1 MHRRPRGMAPCSPSR
16 HRALRPHGKDGVAH
30 AAVSKFFLTGVQQ
43 GYNATYLWSVS
54 HRHGFLRTGPR
65 PSLNSVCL
73 ELGSARGK
81 RRSKDS
87 DVAHLPLSIFE
98 GFSMHW
104 SDRSTVY
111 TGTRRRRS
119 HCRGQWGAAP
129 ADRDWDKTYSG
140 KRWFVSAPRAPLQ
153 LVTSDSVID
162 GPTTP
167 PLNSNHLPAST
178 SSSIGDILS
187 PTTPPLSSRSPS
199 SKFHGGRSRSVG
211 VGARG

>member
-1 MHRRPRGMAPCSPSR
+1 M
-16 HRALRPHGKDGVAH
+16 
-30 AAVSKFFLTGVQQ
+30 
-43 GYNATYLWSVS
+43 
-54 HRHGFLRTGPR
+54 
-65 PSLNSVCL
+65 
-73 ELGSARGK
+73 
-81 RRSKDS
+81 
-87 DVAHLPLSIFE
+87 AHLPLSIFE

-167 PLNSNHLPAST
+167 PLNSNHLRHQPQVLSAT
-178 SSSIGDILS
+178 SS
-187 PTTPPLSSRSPS
+187 PPPLHPCLRSHQAASFTAEGPALSVSEPADSFEPGALDSKHSHAALSSGLSLSFGAGACDYPRTPRRGLLPS
-199 SKFHGGRSRSVG
+199 SSAGPRLGRLWPLRRTRRSAFAGTWLVSHLEW
-211 VGARG
+211 